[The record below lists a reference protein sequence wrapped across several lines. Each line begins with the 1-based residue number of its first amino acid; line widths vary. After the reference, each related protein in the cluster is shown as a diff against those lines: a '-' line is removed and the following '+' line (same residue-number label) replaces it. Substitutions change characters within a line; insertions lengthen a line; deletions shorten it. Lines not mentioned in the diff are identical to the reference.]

1 MEVLKEFN
9 KKQKLAPNGRMHFIH
24 WLIIFLSVILTFSA
38 WYYSQHQI
46 RQKLEVKFQREAE
59 QVVSLVKE
67 RMALYENALQSGVAY
82 MDSIATEVNADQWH
96 TYTNS
101 LQIEVNY
108 PGINGLGI
116 IYNIQPEQLTQY
128 LQQQRSLRP
137 NYSLHPPHNESEY
150 WPITYIEPVA
160 LNQKAIGLD
169 VAFEQNR
176 YSSIKKARDTGE
188 SQLTAPIKLVQD
200 QKKTAGFLLYAPFY
214 KGDVKPQN
222 VQARREN
229 IIGTVYA
236 PFIMKNLMKGTLAER
251 NRHVSL
257 RISDKENLLF
267 DDAADN
273 NSIQIDKN
281 PLFTKDI
288 DIVLYGRTWTFSI
301 QSNRNFEEDT
311 TLDQSSIILIGGLV
325 IDALLL
331 LLFLLL
337 SKANRQALV
346 YANQV
351 TIALESKADH
361 LEKSNKDLEQFSYV
375 ASHDLKSPLNAINQL
390 VSWIEEDCEELLP
403 TDSKKHLTLLR
414 QRSRRMMR
422 LLDDLLDYSRL
433 NLNPVAN
440 DVINLHHTTQDI
452 MLLLEKSNNFRC
464 TAPLIEIN
472 IPLAPFEIVL
482 RNLISNAIKHHDKPS
497 GNITITYQENDDF
510 HIITVEDDGPGIP
523 EELHEKAMEMFQT
536 LKPRDQVEGSGM
548 GLAMIKRILENYEG
562 SVKIV
567 SNGKRGTKIIIHWP
581 KQEKIIAE

>member
-9 KKQKLAPNGRMHFIH
+9 KKQKLAPNGGMHFIH
-24 WLIIFLSVILTFSA
+24 WFIIFLSVILTFSA
-38 WYYSQHQI
+38 WYYSQYQI
-46 RQKLEVKFQREAE
+46 RQKLEIEFQREAE
-59 QVVSLVKE
+59 QVISLIKE

-82 MDSIATEVNADQWH
+82 MDSINTEVSAEQWH
-96 TYTNS
+96 TYTSS

-137 NYSLHPPHNESEY
+137 NYSLHPYHNEAEY

-176 YSSIKKARDTGE
+176 YSSIKKSRDTGE

-214 KGDVKPQN
+214 KSDTKPQN
-222 VQARREN
+222 VKTRREN
-229 IIGTVYA
+229 IIGAVYA
-236 PFIMKNLMKGTLAER
+236 PFIMKNLMKGTLAEK

-267 DDAADN
+267 DDADN
-273 NSIQIDKN
+273 NSIQIDKS
-281 PLFTKDI
+281 PLFSKDI
-288 DIVLYGRTWTFSI
+288 DMDLYGRTWTFSI
-301 QSNRNFEEDT
+301 QSNMSFEKKA
-311 TLDQSSIILIGGLV
+311 TLDQSSVILIGGLV

-414 QRSRRMMR
+414 QRSRRMMK

-433 NLNPVAN
+433 NLKPTSS
-440 DVINLHHTTQDI
+440 DIINLHHLTQDI

-464 TAPLIEIN
+464 TAPPIEIN

-497 GNITITYQENDDF
+497 GNITITYEENDDF

-567 SNGKRGTKIIIHWP
+567 SSGKRGTKIIIHWP
-581 KQEKIIAE
+581 KEEKVITE